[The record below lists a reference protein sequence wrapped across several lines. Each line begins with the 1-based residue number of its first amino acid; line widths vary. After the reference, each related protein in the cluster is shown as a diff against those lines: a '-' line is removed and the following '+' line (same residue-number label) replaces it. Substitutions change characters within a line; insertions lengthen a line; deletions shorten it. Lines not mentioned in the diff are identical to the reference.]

1 MEAAYKNDAAPVDQ
15 VIWTPVHIMNR
26 MTTNVNSWSYSDD
39 FRVVTVRTV
48 TVLVTFTVCTTRAN
62 AGWIGSSR
70 TSASSVE
77 ISRMFMPPN

>member
-39 FRVVTVRTV
+39 FPRGDSSDGDSFGH
-48 TVLVTFTVCTTRAN
+48 LYGLYNTRQR
-62 AGWIGSSR
+62 WLDW
-70 TSASSVE
+70 
-77 ISRMFMPPN
+77 